1 MFKSFGDADQ
11 IFELLYTLC
20 QQFMDS

>member
-1 MFKSFGDADQ
+1 MFKSFGDSDQ